1 MGSAAILMNTKEV
14 LSRRTPITN
23 TIIPTSLLT
32 LRSLLWVAT
41 FLTFLLP
48 GYSWAQTPA
57 PHTAQAP
64 KNIVILMADDLGW
77 GDVGFHGG
85 LANTPNLDQLA
96 KESVELTRFYAYPA
110 CSPAR
115 AALLT
120 GRFPQRYGIVG
131 PVRARERGLPTDEV
145 LLPASFKTAGY
156 QTSLIGKWHLGHAN
170 HKSHP
175 NQRGLDHFY
184 GFMNASIDY
193 YQHTSRNRL
202 DWQRNGTPVDEPGY
216 ATDLLTNEAI
226 KQIKTRDKSKPFC
239 MVVSYNAPHTPL
251 QGPKELIAKYAQHN
265 RRTANYAAMVESLD
279 IGIGRILKTIDQQ
292 NLTNDTVVV
301 FTSDNGAPRIGNN
314 RPFRGQKRQ
323 VYEGGI
329 HVPCLVRLPNI
340 LPAGTQNPQLS
351 KLDDLFPTL
360 ASATNVKLTNKKP
373 LDGKDIWPQLRTATS
388 TRRTIVIAE
397 NDFALIA
404 DDWKLISN
412 QTDRHELFNLK
423 TDNAESK
430 NVFDQQP
437 TIGKRLLA
445 ELNSFKQNIT
455 DDKPAFFPDQTPT
468 KLPNTQQTR

>member
-1 MGSAAILMNTKEV
+1 
-14 LSRRTPITN
+14 
-23 TIIPTSLLT
+23 
-32 LRSLLWVAT
+32 
-41 FLTFLLP
+41 
-48 GYSWAQTPA
+48 
-57 PHTAQAP
+57 
-64 KNIVILMADDLGW
+64 
-77 GDVGFHGG
+77 
-85 LANTPNLDQLA
+85 
-96 KESVELTRFYAYPA
+96 
-110 CSPAR
+110 
-115 AALLT
+115 
-120 GRFPQRYGIVG
+120 
-131 PVRARERGLPTDEV
+131 
-145 LLPASFKTAGY
+145 
-156 QTSLIGKWHLGHAN
+156 
-170 HKSHP
+170 
-175 NQRGLDHFY
+175 
-184 GFMNASIDY
+184 MNASIDY

-314 RPFRGQKRQ
+314 QPFRGQKRQ

-373 LDGKDIWPQLRTATS
+373 LDGKDIWPQLRAATS

-445 ELNSFKQNIT
+445 VGAADN
-455 DDKPAFFPDQTPT
+455 
-468 KLPNTQQTR
+468 